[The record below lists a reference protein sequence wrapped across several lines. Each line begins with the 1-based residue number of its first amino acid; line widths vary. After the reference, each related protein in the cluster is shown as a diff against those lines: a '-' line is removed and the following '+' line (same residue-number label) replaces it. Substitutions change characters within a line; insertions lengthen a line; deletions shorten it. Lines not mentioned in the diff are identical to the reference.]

1 MNVVLPGKFMNLL
14 VLINRQYKAE
24 RLTALESNLNTQ
36 PERDTERLRSKTT
49 TEKTL
54 KMLSL
59 HGFQPSLLTP
69 FMRIHWPVCSLWTEI
84 KPLYRHTDLLQEMEK
99 LQHKISEEIQQM
111 SNSEEI
117 QPLTCTVHEKE
128 GSGFALILDTKD
140 FSPEELSV
148 KQVGRKLQVSG
159 KTEKKQEDGKD
170 SYSYRIQELRR
181 VFDLPEGVNPETV
194 TCSMTDGKLY
204 IQASVNQISETPER
218 MLHIHCPQTVKTTQT
233 ETEKIQNNTTE
244 THTTDQQS

>member
-1 MNVVLPGKFMNLL
+1 MNVVIPGKFMNLL

-69 FMRIHWPVCSLWTEI
+69 FMRIHWPVCSLWPEI
-84 KPLYRHTDLLQEMEK
+84 EPLYRHTDLLQEMEK

-117 QPLTCTVHEKE
+117 QPLTCTVQEKE
-128 GSGFALILDTKD
+128 GSGFALTLDTKD

-159 KTEKKQEDGKD
+159 KTEKKHEDGKD
-170 SYSYRIQELRR
+170 SYLYRIQEFRR

-244 THTTDQQS
+244 THKTDQQS

>member
-1 MNVVLPGKFMNLL
+1 MNLL

-24 RLTALESNLNTQ
+24 RLTALESNLNIQ

-49 TEKTL
+49 TTEKTL

-59 HGFQPSLLTP
+59 HEFQPSLLTP
-69 FMRIHWPVCSLWTEI
+69 IMRIHWPVCSLWPEI

-117 QPLTCTVHEKE
+117 QPLTSTVQEKE
-128 GSGFALILDTKD
+128 GSGFTLTLDTKD

-170 SYSYRIQELRR
+170 SYSYRIQEFRR

-244 THTTDQQS
+244 THKTDQQS

>member
-1 MNVVLPGKFMNLL
+1 
-14 VLINRQYKAE
+14 
-24 RLTALESNLNTQ
+24 
-36 PERDTERLRSKTT
+36 
-49 TEKTL
+49 
-54 KMLSL
+54 MLSL
-59 HGFQPSLLTP
+59 HEFQPSLLTP
-69 FMRIHWPVCSLWTEI
+69 FMRIHWPVCSLWPEI
-84 KPLYRHTDLLQEMEK
+84 KPLYRHTDLLQEIKK

-117 QPLTCTVHEKE
+117 QPLTSTVQEKE
-128 GSGFALILDTKD
+128 GSGFALTLDTKD

-170 SYSYRIQELRR
+170 SYSYRIQEFRR

-218 MLHIHCPQTVKTTQT
+218 KLHIHCPQTVKTTQT
-233 ETEKIQNNTTE
+233 ETEKIQNNITE
-244 THTTDQQS
+244 THKTDQQS